1 MNAVIDTRVSPQMRE
16 RLLVNRKGKLH
27 PQQWSEVVYE
37 PVVRTLLIAVPAI
50 ILLRGYLLTLFVGG
64 LWMLGLAA
72 LLIGGFSLF
81 RRARR
86 YRRVTIFF
94 AVFRAPDQLSPNWKF
109 WKPIKLL
116 KSDQT
121 TVSFKHSLA
130 SDRRFQAGQEY
141 FVYYIKSKDGNTL
154 LSFAPTDH
162 FDSGA
167 WKPA

>member
-16 RLLVNRKGKLH
+16 RLLVNKNGKLH

-37 PVVRTLLIAVPAI
+37 PIVRALLIAVPAI

-72 LLIGGFSLF
+72 LLIGGFALF

-86 YRRVTIFF
+86 YRRVTIYF
-94 AVFRAPDQLSPNWKF
+94 AVFRAPDKLPPKWSF
-109 WKPIKLL
+109 WKPVILL
-116 KSDQT
+116 NGDQT
-121 TVSFKHSLA
+121 AVSFKHNLA
-130 SDRRFQAGQEY
+130 SDRHFQSGQEY
-141 FVYYIKSKDGNTL
+141 YVYYLKSKDANTL

-162 FDSGA
+162 LESGA